1 MRLNIMLA
9 VLLIPAISFAQIT
22 EQAKV
27 NNTIVAL
34 FKGLADLS
42 IEQIRNTSTEDLI
55 ILEHGEIWNMDT
67 IVAKLN
73 KLKALNPVRVN
84 SFDFVKTE
92 VRDNTAWVAYHNKAT
107 VTINGQKVQ
116 YHWLESA
123 VLVKQGNDWKVKMLQ
138 STRLLP
144 KKD

>member
-1 MRLNIMLA
+1 MRLTIILA
-9 VLLIPAISFAQIT
+9 ALLIPAISFSQIT
-22 EQAKV
+22 EQDKV
-27 NNTIVAL
+27 NNTIVAM

-42 IEQIRNTSTEDLI
+42 IEQIKNTSTDDLI

-67 IVAKLN
+67 VVAILN
-73 KLKALNPVRVN
+73 KLKALKPVRVN
-84 SFDFVKTE
+84 SFDFIKTE
-92 VRDNTAWVAYHNKAT
+92 VRDQTAWVAYQNKAI
-107 VTINGQKVQ
+107 VTINGQKVD

-123 VLVKQGNDWKVKMLQ
+123 VLVKQGNDWKIKMLQ

>member
-22 EQAKV
+22 EQTKV
-27 NNTIVAL
+27 NNTIVAM

-73 KLKALNPVRVN
+73 ELKALNPVRVN

-92 VRDNTAWVAYHNKAT
+92 VRDQTAWVAYHNKAII
-107 VTINGQKVQ
+107 TINGQKVQ

>member
-1 MRLNIMLA
+1 MRLNIILA
-9 VLLIPAISFAQIT
+9 ALLIPAISVAQIS
-22 EQAKV
+22 EQARV
-27 NNTIVAL
+27 NNTIVAM

-42 IEQIRNTSTEDLI
+42 IDQIRNTSTEDLI

-67 IVAKLN
+67 IVAKVN
-73 KLKALNPVRVN
+73 ELKALNPVRVN

-92 VRDNTAWVAYHNKAT
+92 VRDNTAWVAYHNKAIIT
-107 VTINGQKVQ
+107 MNGQKVQ

>member
-1 MRLNIMLA
+1 MLA
-9 VLLIPAISFAQIT
+9 ALLIPAISFAQIT

-27 NNTIVAL
+27 NNTIVAM

-73 KLKALNPVRVN
+73 ELKALNPVRVN

-92 VRDNTAWVAYHNKAT
+92 VRDHTAWVAYHNKAI
-107 VTINGQKVQ
+107 VTMNGQKVQ

>member
-1 MRLNIMLA
+1 MRLILILA
-9 VLLIPAISFAQIT
+9 VLLIPALSFSQST

-27 NNTIVAL
+27 NNVIVAI

-42 IEQIRNTSTEDLI
+42 IEQIKNSSTDDLI

-67 IVAKLN
+67 IVAKVN
-73 KLKALNPVRVN
+73 ELKTLNPVRVN

-92 VRDNTAWVAYHNKAT
+92 VRDNTAWVAYHNKAIIT
-107 VTINGQKVQ
+107 MNGQKVQ

>member
-1 MRLNIMLA
+1 MFA
-9 VLLIPAISFAQIT
+9 ALLIPAISFSQIT

-27 NNTIVAL
+27 NNTIVAM

-42 IEQIRNTSTEDLI
+42 IEQIRNSSTDDLI
-55 ILEHGEIWNMDT
+55 ILEHGEVWNMDT
-67 IVAKLN
+67 IVVKLN
-73 KLKALNPVRVN
+73 EIKALNPVRVN
-84 SFDFVKTE
+84 SFDFIKTE
-92 VRDNTAWVAYHNKAT
+92 VRDQTAWVAYHNKAIIT
-107 VTINGQKVQ
+107 VNGQKVD

>member
-1 MRLNIMLA
+1 MRRIMVLT
-9 VLLIPAISFAQIT
+9 VLLIPAISFSQIT

-27 NNTIVAL
+27 NNTIIAM
-34 FKGLADLS
+34 FKGLADLN
-42 IEQIRNTSTEDLI
+42 IEQIRNNSTEDLI

-67 IVAKLN
+67 VVVRLN
-73 KLKALNPVRVN
+73 ELKSLNPVRVN
-84 SFDFVKTE
+84 SFDFIKTE
-92 VRDNTAWVAYHNKAT
+92 VRDQTAWVAYHNKAI
-107 VTINGQKVQ
+107 VTMNSQKVD

-123 VLVKQGNDWKVKMLQ
+123 VLVKQGADWKVKMLQ